1 MSFFLV
7 PASVGGNLQIPDDNQ
22 KGKYYYSHFI
32 HEKNWSS
39 RVKDLLRGHVDTKWW
54 RPQI

>member
-32 HEKNWSS
+32 HEKIEAQ
-39 RVKDLLRGHVDTKWW
+39 G
-54 RPQI
+54 